1 MTKYTNTG
9 NKDTRSGFGEGL
21 LSIGRECE
29 EVVALA
35 ADLKGSVKMDGF
47 AKEFPDRFFQCGI
60 AEANMINVAAG
71 LSLNGKIP
79 FVGTFAAF
87 AAGRVYDQVRMAVA
101 YSETNVKIA
110 ASHAGITL
118 GEDGATHQ
126 ILEDI
131 GLMRMLPGM
140 TVIVPCDFNQ
150 TKNATIAAAKWNG
163 PVYLR
168 FGRPS
173 VPNFTPENE
182 VFEIGKAYKL
192 NDGKDVTV
200 IATGHLVWEAL
211 LAAEELEKEGV
222 TADVINLATIK
233 PLDRETIL
241 ESVKK
246 TGCVVTAEEHFIF
259 GGMGEMIAGLLASC
273 NTAPLEMIAIND
285 RFGQS
290 GTPAE
295 LMKAY
300 GLDAEHIAAAARRAI
315 SRK

>member
-47 AKEFPDRFFQCGI
+47 AKEFPDRFFQAGI

-273 NTAPLEMIAIND
+273 NTAPLEMVAIND

-300 GLDAEHIAAAARRAI
+300 GLDAEHIASAARRAI